1 MDFEEAKD
9 YLKTASGRG
18 RRLGLER
25 VTELCR
31 LLGDPQDSIKTI
43 HIAGTNGKGSFGAM
57 LSAVLGASGYK
68 TGWFSSP
75 ALTDVTDLFRVGG
88 RTVTRERF
96 AEVMADV
103 AEKAES
109 MEDRPTEYEIL
120 AAVAYTLFSREKC
133 DINIIECCMGGDTD
147 CTNVI
152 KAPLLAVIT
161 NVQKDH
167 TDFLGS
173 TIREI
178 AAHKAGIIKA
188 GCYVLFGGSDPEALD
203 VISKTAFEKGALLYL
218 PDREQLTS
226 TGFKNYKEPRDTY
239 IWTYRNTEILI
250 RLPLIGAYQSENL
263 LSVMTAVEILR
274 LRGLRIPKEA
284 VVGGLSRMKWHGRF
298 EKLRDTPKV
307 YFDGAHNPDGLA
319 LAVKTIEERLI
330 SEDGVIIVMGVM
342 ADKDYR
348 LYADIIRS
356 VAGIVLT
363 VRPDNP
369 RALPAEELSEA
380 LHAGG
385 ISSSPCGSMD
395 EAVERAL
402 ALARAAGM
410 PVVALGSLY
419 MYREF
424 TEALDKYLPVQEDDL
439 RN

>member
-1 MDFEEAKD
+1 MDFEEAKE

-31 LLGDPQDSIKTI
+31 LLGDPQDSINTI
-43 HIAGTNGKGSFGAM
+43 HIAGTNGKGSLGAM
-57 LSAVLGASGYK
+57 LSAMLCEAGYR

-75 ALTDVTDLFRVGG
+75 ALTDVTDLFRISGE
-88 RTVTRERF
+88 TVSRERF
-96 AEVMADV
+96 AEVITEV

-109 MEDRPTEYEIL
+109 MEDKPTEYEIL
-120 AAVAYTLFSREKC
+120 AAAAYTLFRREKC

-152 KAPLLAVIT
+152 KAPALSVIT

-178 AAHKAGIIKA
+178 AAHKAGIIKT
-188 GCYVLFGGSDPEALD
+188 GCPVLFGGRDQDALE
-203 VISKTAFEKGALLYL
+203 VISAAAYEKGALLYL
-218 PDREQLTS
+218 PDRKQLTS

-239 IWTYRNTEILI
+239 IWTYRNTELLI
-250 RLPLIGAYQSENL
+250 RLPLIGAYQYENL
-263 LSVMTAVEILR
+263 LCAMTAVEILR
-274 LRGLRIPKEA
+274 LRGLKIPKEA
-284 VVGGLSRMKWHGRF
+284 VVGGLSRIKWHGRF
-298 EKLRDTPKV
+298 EKLRDKPKV

-319 LAVKTIEERLI
+319 LAVKTIEERLTG
-330 SEDGVIIVMGVM
+330 EDGVIMVMGVM

-356 VAGIVLT
+356 ALGLVLT

-369 RALPAEELSEA
+369 RALPAEELAEA
-380 LHAGG
+380 LRAGG
-385 ISSSPCGSMD
+385 IASSPCGSMD

-402 ALARAAGM
+402 ALAKATGM

-424 TEALDKYLPVQEDDL
+424 TEALDRHFPVQED
-439 RN
+439 